1 MIYDVTHSLQRPGGL
16 GTASGGEPQLAAMM
30 ARAAAGVPV
39 DGFFLETHPEPA
51 KALSDAAAML
61 PISQLPALLEGV
73 ARVLAAVRG

>member
-1 MIYDVTHSLQRPGGL
+1 
-16 GTASGGEPQLAAMM
+16 
-30 ARAAAGVPV
+30 V
-39 DGFFLETHPEPA
+39 DGFFLETHPEPS